1 MRTGA
6 RLTLYGLGLVVAFG
20 CAFGVAGAVVPESAV
35 ADWTGGTETGG
46 HDGVSHP
53 QGP

>member
-20 CAFGVAGAVVPESAV
+20 CAFGVAGAVVPESVV
-35 ADWTGGTETGG
+35 ADWTGGTGTDA
-46 HDGVSHP
+46 HDDVSHP